1 MHTLRIAARTLLQRP
16 GLTLL
21 VVVTLALG
29 LGANAAIFG
38 IIDAL
43 VLRPFPAAETEG
55 LVMLTETAPGENYRQ
70 ESVAPADFLDWK
82 RQTDVFAHLSAF
94 EWWDVN
100 LVGRDAPERVQGHYV
115 S

>member
-1 MHTLRIAARTLLQRP
+1 MHTLRVAARTLLQRP

-55 LVMLTETAPGENYRQ
+55 IVMLTETAPGALGLLR
-70 ESVAPADFLDWK
+70 
-82 RQTDVFAHLSAF
+82 
-94 EWWDVN
+94 
-100 LVGRDAPERVQGHYV
+100 GGPEV
-115 S
+115 STP